1 MNRHFKLFAIAFIAG
16 MLALGTSCQSMLDL
30 EPHSA
35 VSPGSVNSKD
45 IEALRAGMYAK
56 VQELPQRES
65 YIMFDLFGG
74 NLTTKS
80 SVNSLDLINS
90 LSSALNSI
98 VEAQWQGYYQ
108 ALMQVNNVYSIAQ
121 SLSAGTQRDLVMGEC
136 HYFRAYLHLCLV
148 TRFGDVPLM
157 RENTDALVSRTPA
170 AEVWEFI
177 DEELRLAVQN
187 LGAPSAGYYYLSADA
202 AKALKARV
210 ALYRGRKTEACELAE
225 SLIAD
230 ARYDLDDFDKIFRAK
245 SNKELIFAFSCLTSD
260 NSKISV
266 SALFYSYNHP
276 NSGSYVYRPA
286 GEVMTLYD
294 DGDLRKEISI
304 TTLDNLDFINKYPSG
319 QTGTDPMVISR
330 LAEMYLISAEAQGV
344 EKGLSRLNELRNRR
358 GLANIYPSSEA
369 KFIDAL
375 LEERRRELLCENHRW
390 YDLVR
395 LGKAVE
401 VLGIQPYQT
410 LMPVPASER
419 SANKNLTQND
429 GY

>member
-1 MNRHFKLFAIAFIAG
+1 MNINFKLFAIAVAAG
-16 MLALGTSCQSMLDL
+16 LLAAGTGCQHMLDL

-45 IEALRAGMYAK
+45 IEALRAGMYSK

-90 LSSALNSI
+90 LSSALNSV

-108 ALMQVNNVYSIAQ
+108 ALMQVNNVYTIAQ
-121 SLSAGTQRDLVMGEC
+121 SLPAGSQRDLVMGEC

-177 DEELRLAVQN
+177 DEELRLAVGN
-187 LGAPSAGYYYLSADA
+187 LGTPSAGYYYLSADA

-210 ALYRGRKTEACELAE
+210 ALYRGHKTEACELAE

-266 SALFYSYNHP
+266 STLFYSYNHP

-294 DGDLRKEISI
+294 EGDLRRDISI

-330 LAEMYLISAEAQGV
+330 LAKMYLISAEAQGV
-344 EKGLSRLNELRNRR
+344 EKGLPRLNELRNRR

-419 SANKNLTQND
+419 AANKNLTQND